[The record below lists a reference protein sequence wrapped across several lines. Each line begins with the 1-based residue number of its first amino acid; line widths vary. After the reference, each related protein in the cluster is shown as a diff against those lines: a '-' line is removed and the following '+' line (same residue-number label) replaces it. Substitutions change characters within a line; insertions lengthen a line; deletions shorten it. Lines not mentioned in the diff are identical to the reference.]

1 MKILVA
7 IIIILLAVIIYVFLL
22 KFVCWMIDFDKKT
35 DKKMFNAELE
45 DYKSDKQC
53 AIAEVTI
60 VFAVITIGLLYLF
73 FTRW

>member
-1 MKILVA
+1 MKILGA

-22 KFVCWMIDFDKKT
+22 KFVCWMIDF
-35 DKKMFNAELE
+35 KKMFNAELE

>member
-1 MKILVA
+1 
-7 IIIILLAVIIYVFLL
+7 
-22 KFVCWMIDFDKKT
+22 MIDFDKKT